1 MLLPI
6 FKKKGGYMMH
16 KDVIC
21 TPFELKKFAFA
32 EYNPTA
38 FNFARFIES
47 KSSFKYTVIEK
58 KFITD
63 MVEALAKQAASSN
76 NLYNEFK
83 EKWEDISY

>member
-1 MLLPI
+1 
-6 FKKKGGYMMH
+6 MMH

-21 TPFELKKFAFA
+21 TPFELKEFAFA

-47 KSSFKYTVIEK
+47 KSSLKYTVIEK

-63 MVEALAKQAASSN
+63 ILEALNKQAEVLN
-76 NLYNEFK
+76 GMHNEFK
-83 EKWEDISY
+83 KRLEDMRLLN